1 MFETGLRIIDRLSVL
16 LAVIAGIALTF
27 LAVFTIVDIVM
38 RYVVNDPI
46 VGSIDVIKLALLV
59 MTVCALPYAGRTDCH
74 IVVDIVP
81 NFSNPRLTA
90 ARDAAGKVLLAI
102 LFAIMAW
109 QGWLRSEEA
118 ILMGEASNL
127 LEIPFTWFYRVL
139 ALCAAFYAFIL
150 IYEAALLLAVGDV
163 RKLEEGLDDYE
174 VGA

>member
-1 MFETGLRIIDRLSVL
+1 MLKTGLGLIDRLSVL

-27 LAVFTIVDIVM
+27 LAVFTIIDIVM
-38 RYVVNDPI
+38 RYVVNEPI

-59 MTVCALPYAGRTDCH
+59 MTVCALPYAGRTDGH

-81 NFSNPRLTA
+81 NFANPRLTA
-90 ARDAAGKVLLAI
+90 LRDAIGKVLLAI
-102 LFAIMAW
+102 LFGIMAW

-150 IYEAALLLAVGDV
+150 VYEAALLLAVGDV
-163 RKLEEGLDDYE
+163 HKLEEGLDEYE